1 MKTIMMIISEAD
13 LWPSC
18 THWQHKLKAARACA
32 VVQDFFCK
40 HPARLFLGFSLR
52 MKSKRI
58 IAVVGSTQEKGS
70 WKMKD
75 YACVCVCDIE
85 DELLSA
91 F

>member
-1 MKTIMMIISEAD
+1 MPLLATSMFF
-13 LWPSC
+13 
-18 THWQHKLKAARACA
+18 WQ
-32 VVQDFFCK
+32 
-40 HPARLFLGFSLR
+40 LR